1 MLLLFGQ
8 VRESSRRDAT
18 TLTCRRVRVTSTRS
32 WWWWW
37 WRWGGAGRG
46 AMAKAMMSPT
56 FIAQL
61 CILLATKTCVMHD

>member
-1 MLLLFGQ
+1 LPQGTCYVDQ
-8 VRESSRRDAT
+8 VVVVVA
-18 TLTCRRVRVTSTRS
+18 V
-32 WWWWW
+32 
-37 WRWGGAGRG
+37 GRG

>member
-1 MLLLFGQ
+1 M
-8 VRESSRRDAT
+8 VVVVA
-18 TLTCRRVRVTSTRS
+18 V
-32 WWWWW
+32 
-37 WRWGGAGRG
+37 GGAGRG

>member
-8 VRESSRRDAT
+8 VRESSRRRCNDT
-18 TLTCRRVRVTSTRS
+18 NLPQGTCYVDQVVM
-32 WWWWW
+32 
-37 WRWGGAGRG
+37 GVGRG

>member
-1 MLLLFGQ
+1 MPQGTCYVDQ
-8 VRESSRRDAT
+8 VVVVVVVA
-18 TLTCRRVRVTSTRS
+18 V
-32 WWWWW
+32 
-37 WRWGGAGRG
+37 GGAGRG